1 MSKAKKIFIS
11 GKITG
16 ESIYECANKFKQA
29 QSDVLIEF
37 WEFNSYMD
45 AIIPLNIPDIHFGI
59 SHKKAMEICLNEL
72 KTCTHIY
79 MLSDWK
85 ESKGA
90 QIEHQFALEN
100 NIQVIYQK

>member
-1 MSKAKKIFIS
+1 MKIVFIS

-16 ESIYECANKFKQA
+16 ENIVHCMFKFKQA
-29 QSDVLIEF
+29 MLDKEIRDFE
-37 WEFNSYMD
+37 
-45 AIIPLNIPDIHFGI
+45 IIINPLLHLDMYFGI
-59 SHKKAMEICLNEL
+59 SHEKAMERCFNTL

-90 QIEHQFALEN
+90 KMEYQFAKDN
-100 NIQVIYQK
+100 GIKIIYQK